1 MNTEIERLAE
11 VLSEMNAIG
20 NRITDITGRP
30 ATIGHTGEYI
40 ASRIFD
46 IELEESASAKAID
59 GWFRSGKLAGRTV
72 NIKWYGKLEYMLDI
86 TPDELPDFY
95 LVMTGPKNQGAAS
108 RGEIRPWV
116 ISYVFLF
123 KAAEL
128 VRELQARGV
137 KIGTAT
143 SVVKHEW
150 EAAEI
155 YPNQRNLGFRPTD
168 EQMAQLLAFGSG
180 WEENWF

>member
-1 MNTEIERLAE
+1 MNTELERLAE
-11 VLSEMNAIG
+11 VLTEMNAIG
-20 NRITDITGRP
+20 NRISDITGRP

-59 GWFRSGKLAGRTV
+59 GRFRSGKLAGRTV

-95 LVMTGPKNQGAAS
+95 LVMTGPKNQGSVS
-108 RGEIRPWV
+108 RGGIRPWV
-116 ISYVFLF
+116 ISHVFLF

-128 VRELQARGV
+128 ARELHARGV

-150 EAAEI
+150 EVAEI
-155 YPNQRNLGFRPTD
+155 YPDQRNLGFRPTD

>member
-1 MNTEIERLAE
+1 MNTELDRLSE
-11 VLSEMNAIG
+11 VLAEMNAIG
-20 NRITDITGRP
+20 NRISDITGRP

-59 GWFRSGKLAGRTV
+59 GRFRSGKLAGRTV

-108 RGEIRPWV
+108 RGGIRPWV
-116 ISYVFLF
+116 ISHVFLF
-123 KAAEL
+123 KAEEL
-128 VRELQARGV
+128 VRELRARGV

-155 YPNQRNLGFRPTD
+155 YPNQRNLGFRPTED
-168 EQMAQLLAFGSG
+168 QMAQLLAFGA
-180 WEENWF
+180 NWAEDWF